1 MVDRVLREWVRR
13 RRHSRLPAG
22 LQLHMW
28 RRRVL
33 RVSRVRV
40 RSVRRL
46 RIRPSTLGRVLRW
59 PQLWWPLLLRPLLLL
74 LRPMLLRLL
83 RQPTWRWLR
92 WLSSVRR
99 CAGPHASDGRSIAG
113 ACCWHVASRTSG
125 EGTGA
130 TGARRVI
137 HFDL

>member
-33 RVSRVRV
+33 RVSRVWV

-46 RIRPSTLGRVLRW
+46 RIRPSTLGWVLRW

-74 LRPMLLRLL
+74 RPMLRLL

-99 CAGPHASDGRSIAG
+99 CAGPHASAMVGRVEG
-113 ACCWHVASRTSG
+113 LLWHVASRTRG